1 MSQETHP
8 SRVAIITGA
17 SSGIGEAT
25 ALKLANAGIAVVLA
39 ARRMERLEALHKKIT
54 DAGGSALMVE
64 TDVTSRAQ
72 VEAMVQETVD
82 TFGRVDILINNAGVM
97 LLSYMRNAHVD
108 EWEKMIDVNLKGPLF
123 GIGAVMP
130 IMREQGSGHII
141 NVSSMAGRRVF
152 PSGAVYCG
160 TKFGLH
166 AITEGLRSELGHKNN
181 IRATII
187 APGVVATELTHH
199 ITDEDVNKRVEAMQS
214 MDSLTS
220 EDIANAIHYAIEQP
234 AHVNVSEV
242 LVLPTAQQ

>member
-1 MSQETHP
+1 MSKESTP

-25 ALKLANAGIAVVLA
+25 AIKLAEAGISVVLA
-39 ARRMERLEALHKKIT
+39 ARRRERLEALHTKIT

-72 VEAMVQETVD
+72 VEAMVQAAMD
-82 TFGRVDILINNAGVM
+82 AFGRVDVLINNAGVM

-108 EWEKMIDVNLKGPLF
+108 EWERMIDVNLKGPLF

-130 IMREQGSGHII
+130 IMKAQGSGHIV

-166 AITEGLRSELGHKNN
+166 AITEGLRQELGHKNN

-199 ITDEDVNKRVEAMQS
+199 ITDDDVSKRVNAMTS
-214 MDSLTS
+214 MDALTS
-220 EDIANAIHYAIEQP
+220 EDVANAILYAIEQP

-242 LVLPTAQQ
+242 LVLPTAQS

>member
-25 ALKLANAGIAVVLA
+25 ALKLADAGIAVVLA

-72 VEAMVQETVD
+72 VEAMETVD
-82 TFGRVDILINNAGVM
+82 AFGRVDILINNAGVM

-108 EWEKMIDVNLKGPLF
+108 EWERMIDVNLKGPLF

-130 IMREQGSGHII
+130 IMKEQGSGHII

-166 AITEGLRSELGHKNN
+166 AITEGLRQELGHKNN

-199 ITDEDVNKRVEAMQS
+199 ITDDDVSKRVDAMTS
-214 MDSLTS
+214 MDALTS
-220 EDIANAIHYAIEQP
+220 EDIANAILYAIEQP

-242 LVLPTAQQ
+242 LVLPTAQG

>member
-1 MSQETHP
+1 MSQESHR
-8 SRVAIITGA
+8 RVAIITGA
-17 SSGIGEAT
+17 SSGIGAAT
-25 ALKLANAGIAVVLA
+25 ARKLAAEGIAVSLA
-39 ARRMERLEALHKKIT
+39 ARRRERLEALAKEIEES
-54 DAGGSALMVE
+54 GGECLIVE
-64 TDVTSRAQ
+64 TDVTVRAQ
-72 VEAMVQETVD
+72 VEALVEETVN

-187 APGVVATELTHH
+187 APGVVAL
-199 ITDEDVNKRVEAMQS
+199 ICGVA
-214 MDSLTS
+214 
-220 EDIANAIHYAIEQP
+220 
-234 AHVNVSEV
+234 
-242 LVLPTAQQ
+242 LVLGGVALIVVVMKALLRQATQQEVDLGVLRAELDEVV

>member
-1 MSQETHP
+1 MSQESHR
-8 SRVAIITGA
+8 RVAIITGA
-17 SSGIGEAT
+17 SSGIGAAT
-25 ALKLANAGIAVVLA
+25 ARKLAAEGIAVSLA
-39 ARRMERLEALHKKIT
+39 ARRSERLEALAKEIEES
-54 DAGGSALMVE
+54 GGECLIVE
-64 TDVTSRAQ
+64 TDVTVRAQ
-72 VEAMVQETVD
+72 VEALVEETVN

>member
-1 MSQETHP
+1 MSQESHR
-8 SRVAIITGA
+8 RVAIITGA
-17 SSGIGEAT
+17 SSGIGAAT
-25 ALKLANAGIAVVLA
+25 ARKLAAEGIAVSLA
-39 ARRMERLEALHKKIT
+39 ARRRERLEALAKEIEES
-54 DAGGSALMVE
+54 GGECLIVE
-64 TDVTSRAQ
+64 TDVTVRAQ
-72 VEAMVQETVD
+72 VEALVEETVN

>member
-1 MSQETHP
+1 MSQEATR
-8 SRVAIITGA
+8 RVAIITGA
-17 SSGIGEAT
+17 SSGIGAAT
-25 ALKLANAGIAVVLA
+25 ARKLAAEGIAVSLA
-39 ARRMERLEALHKKIT
+39 ARRRERLEALSKEIEES
-54 DAGGSALMVE
+54 GGECLIVE
-64 TDVTSRAQ
+64 TDVTVRAQ
-72 VEAMVQETVD
+72 VEALVEETVN

-97 LLSYMRNAHVD
+97 LLSYMRNAHID